1 MLKKG
6 ENVNTLTWLHMSGCP
21 YCRIADEVF
30 EELESESPEFAAV
43 KVEAI
48 NETFLPKKAAQFD
61 Y

>member
-30 EELESESPEFAAV
+30 EELKSESPEFAAAV
-43 KVEAI
+43 Y
-48 NETFLPKKAAQFD
+48 L
-61 Y
+61 

>member
-1 MLKKG
+1 MK
-6 ENVNTLTWLHMSGCP
+6 TLTWLHMSGCP